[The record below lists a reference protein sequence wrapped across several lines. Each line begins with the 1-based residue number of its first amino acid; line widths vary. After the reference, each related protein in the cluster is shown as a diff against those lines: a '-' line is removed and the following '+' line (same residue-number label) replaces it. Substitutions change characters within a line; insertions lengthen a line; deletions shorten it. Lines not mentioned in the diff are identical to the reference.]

1 MIPGCV
7 YNVTQFMNLGFNKFK
22 GVDVIVAD
30 YRQINNAELR
40 GAFRQGMAHTC
51 CTTFKFA
58 REQDLDTLY
67 SYYHA
72 TDCAHYKAIIGKLT
86 VNEPIISLDY
96 GLVQMC
102 SPGELNAL
110 LRHEYSHVKHRDY
123 ERDPSGGVHA
133 EIEMRCDAE
142 AAKVA
147 GAENMKNGLINV
159 LKRQIELDEEGR
171 YWSDLKTELQSK
183 DMIDR
188 LHALDT

>member
-1 MIPGCV
+1 MK
-7 YNVTQFMNLGFNKFK
+7 LGFNKFK

-30 YRQINNAELR
+30 YRQINNKELKD
-40 GAFRQGMAHTC
+40 AFRQGMAHTC

-72 TDCAHYKAIIGKLT
+72 TDCAHYQAIIGKLS
-86 VNEPIISLDY
+86 VNEPIIALDY
-96 GLVQMC
+96 GLVEMC

-110 LRHEYSHVKHRDY
+110 LLHEYSHVKHRDY
-123 ERDPSGGVHA
+123 ERDNPGGAVHA

-142 AAKVA
+142 AARITGGK
-147 GAENMKNGLINV
+147 NMQNGLLNV

-171 YWSDLKTELQSK
+171 YWSDYKTEIQSK
-183 DMIDR
+183 DMLDR
-188 LHALDT
+188 LEALED